1 MEEKKYA
8 LGMGDTD
15 YLSDGLFDSMAEA
28 HNEAAKLRDLPHDN
42 GDFHKEYII
51 GEVVPSKVLAQK
63 YVKPIAEDVIEMIAE
78 LMSELE
84 CFGSLDGDLIVISD
98 AGKKKIVA
106 TLKDVLQADTTYP
119 NASAI
124 KCSKNF
130 SFDD

>member
-8 LGMGDTD
+8 LGMGDTE

-28 HNEAAKLRDLPHDN
+28 HNKATELRNLPHDN
-42 GDFHKEYII
+42 GDFHKEYVI

-63 YVKPIAEDVIEMIAE
+63 YVKPITEDVAEMVVE
-78 LMSELE
+78 LMAELE

-98 AGKKKIVA
+98 AGKRKIA
-106 TLKDVLQADTTYP
+106 STLEDVFQTDTTYP
-119 NASAI
+119 NASTI
-124 KCSKNF
+124 GCSKNF